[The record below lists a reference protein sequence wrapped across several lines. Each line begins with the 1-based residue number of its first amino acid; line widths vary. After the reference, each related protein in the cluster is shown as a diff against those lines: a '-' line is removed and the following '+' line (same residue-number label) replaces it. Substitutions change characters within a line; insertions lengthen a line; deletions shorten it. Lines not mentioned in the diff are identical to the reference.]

1 MSGII
6 RERSAVLQSFTG
18 GLNNYWDQSSIQ
30 DNELAMLVN
39 FEVTT
44 NGALTSRPPIWY
56 ERNLAESAIIYTPA
70 ANEPIDIIGTYI
82 KNDGTRHLVVVTD
95 DKTWLYN
102 VETRVWTQIATF
114 RATDSTQFQNK
125 VVLASSIA
133 GSGGYWEAGVFTN
146 TPTMPALG
154 GIELFQNRF
163 FGFGIQGTNTAN
175 TVYWSDITTAGVEG
189 ESNSIWNWQDAQGY
203 FYVEIGVGD
212 GQWITAMA
220 QGYNDIVIFR
230 NRSTYRFS
238 YGELPEEGTMQV
250 MQQDIGAETRRCV
263 VKFENAHFVLSGKT
277 LYKYQNWLYYP
288 LNSERVNFEKTTE
301 FTPRFEHAISIV
313 GRRCLV
319 WHGGKLYVYNLDT
332 AAWSEWDSQ
341 RRVGYFVTAPR
352 QNEDDK
358 EDLYYGISG
367 DADVESDVATDY
379 ALFRTRDRVIVPGQG
394 GTLNSEEMVCSL
406 RTKIYDFATPVEWKR
421 LYFWSA
427 DLATA
432 RTVRAIAVPVAI
444 TAEPIAVNWDELS
457 QDGVYDN
464 GFYTFDELS
473 QENEFDEVFSNWDRP
488 KTPGTIES
496 VIDDFPVGTLTR
508 LVTKL
513 DQSLRFRRIYF
524 ELYLTCDGTVTTSP
538 VQVFSL
544 TPMVGIK
551 AKVAKGAN

>member
-6 RERSAVLQSFTG
+6 RQRSAVLQNFTG

-30 DNELAMLVN
+30 DNELASLIN

-56 ERNLAESAIIYTPA
+56 ERNAQDGIIYTPA
-70 ANEPIDIIGTYI
+70 ADEPIDILGTYV

-95 DKTWLYN
+95 DKTWVYN

-114 RATDSTQFQNK
+114 RATDCTQFQNK
-125 VVLASSIA
+125 VVLASSTA
-133 GSGGYWEAGVFTN
+133 GAGGFWENGVFTN

-163 FGFGIQGTNTAN
+163 FGFGIQGTGTAN

-189 ESNSIWNWQDAQGY
+189 AANSIWDWDDAQGY
-203 FYVEIGVGD
+203 FYVEIGTGD

-230 NRSTYRFS
+230 NKSTYRFS

-250 MQQDIGAETRRCV
+250 MQQDIGAETARCV

-288 LNSERVNFEKTTE
+288 LNSERVNFEKQTE

-319 WHGGKLYVYNLDT
+319 WHGGSLYVYNLDT
-332 AAWSEWDSQ
+332 SSWSQWDSQ
-341 RRVGYFVTAPR
+341 RRVGYFVTIPR

-358 EDLYYGISG
+358 EELYYGISG

-379 ALFRTRDRVIVPGQG
+379 ALFRTRDRVVVLGAG
-394 GTLNSEEMVCSL
+394 GGINTEEMVCSL

-432 RTVRAIAVPVAI
+432 RTVRAVAVPVAI

-464 GFYTFDELS
+464 GYYTFDELS
-473 QENEFDEVFSNWDRP
+473 QEDQFDEIFSNWDRP

-508 LVTKL
+508 LITKL

>member
-1 MSGII
+1 MSRTI
-6 RERSAVLQSFTG
+6 RERSATLQNFTG

-30 DNELAMLVN
+30 DNELAKLVN

-56 ERNLAESAIIYTPA
+56 EKNLAGNSIIYTPETD
-70 ANEPIDIIGTYI
+70 EPIDIIGTYVQ
-82 KNDGTRHLVVVTD
+82 NNGTRSLVIVTD

-102 VETRVWTQIATF
+102 VETRAWTQIATF
-114 RATDSTQFQNK
+114 RATDCTQYQNK
-125 VVLASSIA
+125 VVLASSTA
-133 GSGGYWEAGVFTN
+133 GAGGYWQSGTFTV

-175 TVYWSDITTAGVEG
+175 TIYWSDITTAGVEG
-189 ESNSIWNWQDAQGY
+189 ANNSIWNWQDAQGY
-203 FYVEIGVGD
+203 FYVEIGAGD
-212 GQWITAMA
+212 GQWVTAMA
-220 QGYNDIVIFR
+220 QGYNDLVIFR
-230 NRSTYRFS
+230 NKSTYRFS

-250 MQQDIGAETRRCV
+250 MQQDIGAETARCV

-288 LNSERVNFEKTTE
+288 LNSERVNFEKQTE
-301 FTPRFEHAISIV
+301 FTPRFEHAISVV

-319 WHGGKLYVYNLDT
+319 WHGGKLYAYNMDT
-332 AAWSEWDSQ
+332 STWSEWDSQ
-341 RRVGYFVTAPR
+341 RRVGYFVTVPR

-358 EDLYYGISG
+358 EELYYGIGG

-379 ALFRTRDRVIVPGQG
+379 ALFRTRDLVSVPGVG
-394 GTLNSEEMVCSL
+394 GSTHIEEMICSL

-432 RTVRAIAVPVAI
+432 RTVRAVAVPVAI
-444 TAEPIAVNWDELS
+444 TTDPVAVHWDELS

-464 GFYTFDELS
+464 GFYSFDELS
-473 QENEFDEVFSNWDRP
+473 QENAFDEVFSTWDRP

-544 TPMVGIK
+544 TPMVGVK